1 MTLLDTGRVDLL
13 ASDAH
18 GVKRRRIHL
27 AEAASLLERRFGSGL
42 VEEPTERAPR
52 ALLAGTR
59 LHTSPRERRRVADR
73 GGLELGDRG
82 LHGPM
87 FEALVGDGVPGDRIV
102 VVDNGSRDDS
112 FARLRERFP
121 RSIVLRLEENVGY
134 ARAMNH
140 GARALEGESYLLAN
154 SDAFL
159 HRPGS
164 VAAMLAA
171 LADERVGVVAP
182 RVLNEDLTLQPTV
195 MPTNSPGVALVRAS
209 GLSRLIPNRWQPH
222 WSTHWDHS
230 SSREIRGAD
239 GAVLLVRAGDLAAAR
254 GVRRTDAHVRGGPR
268 PCWRARKL
276 GWRIW
281 FARDAEFVHLGAGAT
296 RRHWGSPERAELIG
310 ESESGMIARNLP
322 GLSAKLT
329 IALLDGPRGSGR
341 RLPSAPP
348 PRGRRVAAGA
358 LRGYRIR
365 R

>member
-1 MTLLDTGRVDLL
+1 M
-13 ASDAH
+13 S
-18 GVKRRRIHL
+18 GVESL
-27 AEAASLLERRFGSGL
+27 TAVVSNWETAAYTVRC
-42 VEEPTERAPR
+42 V
-52 ALLAGTR
+52 
-59 LHTSPRERRRVADR
+59 
-73 GGLELGDRG
+73 
-82 LHGPM
+82 
-87 FEALVGDGVPGDRIV
+87 EALVGDGVPGDRIV

-239 GAVLLVRAGDLAAAR
+239 GAVLLVRAETWRQLEGFDERMRMYAEDPDL
-254 GVRRTDAHVRGGPR
+254 
-268 PCWRARKL
+268 CWRARKL

-296 RRHWGSPERAELIG
+296 RRHWGEPRARRADRRVGIG
-310 ESESGMIARNLP
+310 DDRPQPAGALP
-322 GLSAKLT
+322 AKLT
-329 IALLDGPRGSGR
+329 IALIRAGLAARVVAFRLLR
-341 RLPSAPP
+341 RPE
-348 PRGRRVAAGA
+348 AAASLRGA